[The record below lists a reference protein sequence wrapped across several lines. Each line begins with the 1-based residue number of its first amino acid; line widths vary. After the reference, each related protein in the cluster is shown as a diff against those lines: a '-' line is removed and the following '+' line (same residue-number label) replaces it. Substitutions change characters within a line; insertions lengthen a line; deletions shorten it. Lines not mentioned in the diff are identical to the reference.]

1 MANIKGVL
9 TACPTT
15 ILVNPVVNGAAD
27 LKKKRFAIRPGVVVD
42 ITTDDG
48 YYNIESN
55 EGQFDTEMR
64 MLAGS
69 LTPDDLLSSGTGVSG
84 GGFLRLGVTDP
95 VPPGTPEGTL
105 VIRVP

>member
-1 MANIKGVL
+1 VANIKGVL
-9 TACPTT
+9 TACPRLLRGT
-15 ILVNPVVNGAAD
+15 PGEGGAAE
-27 LKKKRFAIRPGVVVD
+27 LKKKRFATRPGVVVD

-69 LTPDDLLSSGTGVSG
+69 LTPDDLLSSGTGASG

>member
-1 MANIKGVL
+1 MATIKGVL

-15 ILVNPVVNGAAD
+15 ILVNPVINGAAD
-27 LKKKRFAIRPGVVVD
+27 LGKKRFAIRPGVNVD

-69 LTPDDLLSSGTGVSG
+69 ITPDDLLSSGIGSG